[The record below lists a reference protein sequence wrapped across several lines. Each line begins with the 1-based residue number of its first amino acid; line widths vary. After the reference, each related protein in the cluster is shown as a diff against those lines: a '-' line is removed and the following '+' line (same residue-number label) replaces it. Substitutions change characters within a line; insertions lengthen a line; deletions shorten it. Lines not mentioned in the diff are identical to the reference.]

1 MYVFTIEK
9 ENIATGELDTIQAY
23 QDNNLDKLPE
33 YLKKY
38 KLQTKGKAE
47 YIILTVEELEVI
59 TDDYDADCDETWGN
73 PIVYRSYA
81 IHNGRYYRNSL

>member
-1 MYVFTIEK
+1 MYVYIIEK
-9 ENIATGELDTIQAY
+9 ENIKTGELETIQGY
-23 QDNNLDKLPE
+23 QENDLTRLPE

-47 YIILTVEELEVI
+47 YIILTVEQLEMI

-73 PIVYRSYA
+73 PIVLKSYA